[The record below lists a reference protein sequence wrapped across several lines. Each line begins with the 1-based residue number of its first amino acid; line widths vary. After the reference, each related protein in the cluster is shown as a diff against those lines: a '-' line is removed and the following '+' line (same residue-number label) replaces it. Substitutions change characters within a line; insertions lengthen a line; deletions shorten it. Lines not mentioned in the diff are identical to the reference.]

1 MPDNE
6 EKVTGAGSA
15 GTDSRNSAAV
25 ADGADGQ
32 QTDLGAQ
39 AGGFT
44 DTDAETVSDDGS
56 GTGADGGDAGL
67 RGGTEPDAGEPGGG
81 GEAAGDAGGAGAA
94 DGAGAA
100 KGSDKKP
107 WKNDKNAE
115 AAKRRRENER
125 RAAVD
130 AARAEADTAAV
141 LEALGGVN
149 PFTGGAMKDAED
161 VRVWRAMSKIK
172 ASGGDPVTDYAG
184 FVANE
189 NRQAAAERK
198 AEAERQER
206 AERDWQTFRD
216 AHPEVSWEQL
226 TNDKRFMSFA
236 RGKLGTEALSDI
248 YSEYRETVAEA
259 ERQISDA
266 QARATERAA
275 QAIANAKAS
284 PGSATG
290 DGGGED
296 KDFFTFDQVR
306 AMSHREAER
315 NYEKIMKSMEK
326 W

>member
-6 EKVTGAGSA
+6 EKATGAGSA
-15 GTDSRNSAAV
+15 GTDSRDSAAV
-25 ADGADGQ
+25 ADGADGGS
-32 QTDLGAQ
+32 TGAGVQ

-44 DTDAETVSDDGS
+44 DTDEADATGDGS
-56 GTGADGGDAGL
+56 GAGNDGGDAGAQ
-67 RGGTEPDAGEPGGG
+67 GGTGTDAGDSGGQSKDD
-81 GEAAGDAGGAGAA
+81 GDT
-94 DGAGAA
+94 DEDGAA
-100 KGSDKKP
+100 KGTDKRP

-216 AHPEVSWEQL
+216 AHPDVSWEQL
-226 TNDKRFMSFA
+226 TSDKRFMSFA

-296 KDFFTFDQVR
+296 KDFFTFEQVR

>member
-25 ADGADGQ
+25 ADGADGNG
-32 QTDLGAQ
+32 TETGAQ

-44 DTDAETVSDDGS
+44 DTDAPDATGDGS
-56 GTGADGGDAGL
+56 GTGNDGGDAGAQ
-67 RGGTEPDAGEPGGG
+67 GGTGTDAGATGGQNNDG
-81 GEAAGDAGGAGAA
+81 QDTGA
-94 DGAGAA
+94 DGAD
-100 KGSDKKP
+100 KGTDKRP

-115 AAKRRRENER
+115 AAKRRRESER

-141 LEALGGVN
+141 IEALGGVN

-161 VRVWRAMSKIK
+161 VRVWRAMTKIK

-184 FVANE
+184 YVANE
-189 NRQAAAERK
+189 NRK
-198 AEAERQER
+198 AQAERQAEADRQAR
-206 AERDWQTFRD
+206 AARDWQTFRD
-216 AHPEVSWEQL
+216 AHPDVGWEQL
-226 TNDKRFMSFA
+226 TGDKRFMSFA

-248 YSEYRETVAEA
+248 YSEYKETLAEA

-296 KDFFTFDQVR
+296 KDFFTFEQVR

>member
-6 EKVTGAGSA
+6 EKATGAGSA
-15 GTDSRNSAAV
+15 GTDSRDSAAV
-25 ADGADGQ
+25 ADGADGGS
-32 QTDLGAQ
+32 TGSSVQ

-44 DTDAETVSDDGS
+44 DTDAETVPGDGS
-56 GTGADGGDAGL
+56 GTGNDGGDAGAQ
-67 RGGTEPDAGEPGGG
+67 GGTGTDAGATGGQNNDG
-81 GEAAGDAGGAGAA
+81 QDTGA
-94 DGAGAA
+94 DGAD
-100 KGSDKKP
+100 KGTDKRP

-115 AAKRRRENER
+115 AAKRRRDNER

-161 VRVWRAMSKIK
+161 VRVWRAMAKIK

-216 AHPEVSWEQL
+216 AHPDVSWEQL
-226 TNDKRFMSFA
+226 TSDKRFMSFA

-296 KDFFTFDQVR
+296 KDFFTFEQVR
-306 AMSHREAER
+306 AMSHREAEK

>member
-1 MPDNE
+1 M
-6 EKVTGAGSA
+6 
-15 GTDSRNSAAV
+15 
-25 ADGADGQ
+25 
-32 QTDLGAQ
+32 GAQ

-44 DTDAETVSDDGS
+44 DTDAETVPDDGS
-56 GTGADGGDAGL
+56 GMGNDGGDAGAQ
-67 RGGTEPDAGEPGGG
+67 GGTGTDAGATGGQNNDG
-81 GEAAGDAGGAGAA
+81 QDTGA
-94 DGAGAA
+94 DGAA
-100 KGSDKKP
+100 KGSDRKP

-115 AAKRRRENER
+115 AARRRRESER

-184 FVANE
+184 YVANE
-189 NRQAAAERK
+189 NRKAQ
-198 AEAERQER
+198 AEADRQAR
-206 AERDWQTFRD
+206 AARDWQTFRD
-216 AHPEVSWEQL
+216 AHPDVGWEQL
-226 TNDKRFMSFA
+226 TEDKRFMSFA

-248 YSEYRETVAEA
+248 YSEYKETLAEA

-296 KDFFTFDQVR
+296 KDFFTFEQVR